1 MAYRRL
7 FIVTLVFFFS
17 FTGMAFNS
25 SQASEL
31 IPAYEN
37 SVLDSSEQLTENKIY
52 ELITGKIKRVNTRQI
67 AESSEFVHGRKLSTT
82 RKVLDS
88 STTKEIAAHYLEQLQ
103 SKGNIIF
110 ECGGRGCGS
119 SNYWANTVFNKA
131 TLFGPEQYQY
141 YMLAWLESEQAYV
154 MIYLAQRGTG
164 ARYIHQVVITDVN
177 NNEVS
182 DQRLVDSKLRLQGR
196 ISFWDQVT
204 DVQVASIAESIRIN
218 RHKLLAVVVHE
229 KLTSAETIQGSIQRT
244 QQIADAILERIEQ
257 EGIDEAEIQAHGI
270 GPIASNSAGVSRDDV
285 VRIEVVLF
293 R

>member
-88 STTKEIAAHYLEQLQ
+88 STTKEIAAHYHNCKVRGISYSNAVGEVVAAVITGQILCLVKQHCSVQ
-103 SKGNIIF
+103 SNINII
-110 ECGGRGCGS
+110 CWLGWS
-119 SNYWANTVFNKA
+119 PNK
-131 TLFGPEQYQY
+131 P
-141 YMLAWLESEQAYV
+141 M
-154 MIYLAQRGTG
+154 
-164 ARYIHQVVITDVN
+164 
-177 NNEVS
+177 
-182 DQRLVDSKLRLQGR
+182 
-196 ISFWDQVT
+196 
-204 DVQVASIAESIRIN
+204 
-218 RHKLLAVVVHE
+218 
-229 KLTSAETIQGSIQRT
+229 
-244 QQIADAILERIEQ
+244 
-257 EGIDEAEIQAHGI
+257 
-270 GPIASNSAGVSRDDV
+270 
-285 VRIEVVLF
+285 
-293 R
+293 